1 MQMRAKKRWEDQNL
15 TGINRLPGRT
25 SFFTNSAEQVSLN
38 GSWAFKYLTA
48 PEYSPE
54 GFEKRDYDTAGW
66 DTIEVPSCWQLKGYD
81 HMHYTDVL
89 YLFPLNPP
97 YVPTENPTGI
107 YKRSFE
113 IPENWMENDTILRF
127 EGVDSAYDV
136 WVNGEHVGF
145 SKVSRLPA
153 EFDISSYINKGE
165 NQVTVR
171 VYKWSDG
178 TYLEDQD
185 MWWFSGIYRN
195 VSLISAPKARIEDC
209 RIHADL
215 DDSYTTGLFDAQI
228 RLAGEGTLKWVLAD
242 AEGVTAASGEAE
254 AGESASISA
263 RLESVRTWTAETPY
277 LYTLTLSMEQNG
289 TVSHQVSYR
298 LGFRRVEVKGNVFT
312 VNGKAVLINGVNHH
326 DYSPEGGRTVDLE
339 VMRQDVLLMKQH
351 NINAIRFSHYPSIEA
366 IYDFCDEYG
375 MYVIDEADLECHGF
389 EWAHVYDMITD
400 DPSWENA
407 YVDRA
412 VRMVER
418 DYNHPSI
425 IMWSLGNE
433 SYFGVNFKK
442 EAEAIRAMD
451 SSRLIHYEGDF
462 EAEITDVYSTM
473 YSRLKGLKE
482 IGETKMKHN
491 RPHIHCEYSH
501 AMGNGPGCL
510 ADYQKLYRT
519 YDRLQG
525 GFIWEWYDHGIKT
538 TDENGTVTYKYG
550 GNYGDFPTNGNF
562 CIDGLLMPDRTPS
575 PGLVEYKQ
583 VICPVWME
591 RLGETGD
598 LFAVKNYY
606 DFKTLDGIYLECA
619 VTDGKETLETFTID
633 SLHTEPGV
641 EEILTIPHSAV
652 EWKDNRDYYLNISV
666 REKKETAWAP
676 AGHELGHYQFPLS
689 EKKTVSVKRE
699 ELPVS
704 VSETATEVSIS
715 CQDVVYSFDKVHG
728 VLSSMKKGGQE
739 LVKRGPVLTVDRAD
753 IDNDMY
759 KVNDWKNNY
768 FISRGMEEMEY
779 MTVSSGQNKAQV
791 YIQKHFGCYNQVWG
805 FKLAYVYTV
814 YGDGSMETELHGTAI
829 RNPEFEPEFL
839 PRIGVEM
846 NVNGAFRHVAWY
858 GMGPG
863 ENYCDSRQAAVMG
876 VYETDVDGMHTNYV
890 MPQENGHR
898 ENVRWV
904 SLTDEKE
911 GLLITSR
918 GGVGINVHDYT
929 TEALRSAAHPCKIK
943 KQDDIVLNLDWKHS
957 GLGSNSC
964 GQEQT
969 EECKVRIEDF
979 AMSFALSFT
988 EREKAEERAFT
999 VFC

>member
-1 MQMRAKKRWEDQNL
+1 MQMRAKKRWEDQTL

-38 GSWAFKYLTA
+38 GDWAFKYLTA

-54 GFEKRDYDTAGW
+54 GFERRDYDTAGW

-228 RLAGEGTLKWVLAD
+228 RLAGEGILKWVLAD

-263 RLESVRTWTAETPY
+263 RLESIRTWTAETPY

-289 TVSHQVSYR
+289 AVSHQVSYR
-298 LGFRRVEVKGNVFT
+298 LGFRRAEVKGNVFT

-433 SYFGVNFKK
+433 SCFGVNFKK
-442 EAEAIRAMD
+442 EAEAVRAMD

-462 EAEITDVYSTM
+462 EAEITAVSYTH
-473 YSRLKGLKE
+473 LTL
-482 IGETKMKHN
+482 
-491 RPHIHCEYSH
+491 
-501 AMGNGPGCL
+501 
-510 ADYQKLYRT
+510 
-519 YDRLQG
+519 
-525 GFIWEWYDHGIKT
+525 
-538 TDENGTVTYKYG
+538 
-550 GNYGDFPTNGNF
+550 PTN
-562 CIDGLLMPDRTPS
+562 S
-575 PGLVEYKQ
+575 LV
-583 VICPVWME
+583 
-591 RLGETGD
+591 
-598 LFAVKNYY
+598 
-606 DFKTLDGIYLECA
+606 
-619 VTDGKETLETFTID
+619 
-633 SLHTEPGV
+633 
-641 EEILTIPHSAV
+641 
-652 EWKDNRDYYLNISV
+652 
-666 REKKETAWAP
+666 
-676 AGHELGHYQFPLS
+676 
-689 EKKTVSVKRE
+689 
-699 ELPVS
+699 
-704 VSETATEVSIS
+704 
-715 CQDVVYSFDKVHG
+715 
-728 VLSSMKKGGQE
+728 
-739 LVKRGPVLTVDRAD
+739 
-753 IDNDMY
+753 
-759 KVNDWKNNY
+759 
-768 FISRGMEEMEY
+768 
-779 MTVSSGQNKAQV
+779 
-791 YIQKHFGCYNQVWG
+791 
-805 FKLAYVYTV
+805 
-814 YGDGSMETELHGTAI
+814 
-829 RNPEFEPEFL
+829 
-839 PRIGVEM
+839 
-846 NVNGAFRHVAWY
+846 
-858 GMGPG
+858 
-863 ENYCDSRQAAVMG
+863 
-876 VYETDVDGMHTNYV
+876 
-890 MPQENGHR
+890 
-898 ENVRWV
+898 
-904 SLTDEKE
+904 
-911 GLLITSR
+911 
-918 GGVGINVHDYT
+918 
-929 TEALRSAAHPCKIK
+929 
-943 KQDDIVLNLDWKHS
+943 
-957 GLGSNSC
+957 
-964 GQEQT
+964 
-969 EECKVRIEDF
+969 
-979 AMSFALSFT
+979 
-988 EREKAEERAFT
+988 
-999 VFC
+999 